1 MRKSLAISTALHV
14 AGPLLW
20 ALLLLLGLIDAAPTQ
35 FETPPSVAV
44 DFISVSDFNKMK
56 AGAPDAAKLDAPK
69 QKAEKVAEKK
79 PVLDTSDKVSE
90 KPEIVTASTEPP
102 PTPETKKPDPKAK
115 PVQPTEAKPEKVEKT
130 DPKVD
135 PIAEAIKKEEAKKDT
150 EQKQAEAKAT
160 PLPPKRPAPQQ
171 PKFDPSKIQAVLLDK
186 RDPRRQA
193 MAGEVISDTSSL
205 GAPTA
210 NAAELSQDEM
220 SALQARLQRL
230 WTPPIAFAESG
241 TRITVRIILGRD
253 KKLIGGPQVITSG
266 SGPMFN
272 AARDAAVRAIFQAQP
287 FDMLRPETFEA
298 WRDMEVVFDPRFMF
312 RG

>member
-1 MRKSLAISTALHV
+1 MRRRLNR
-14 AGPLLW
+14 
-20 ALLLLLGLIDAAPTQ
+20 DAADR
-35 FETPPSVAV
+35 FAV

-56 AGAPDAAKLDAPK
+56 AGAPDRREGRCAEAESREGRRKETGAGDLGQGQREAGNRDGLHRAAAHARNRKSRTRRRSPFSQA
-69 QKAEKVAEKK
+69 
-79 PVLDTSDKVSE
+79 
-90 KPEIVTASTEPP
+90 
-102 PTPETKKPDPKAK
+102 
-115 PVQPTEAKPEKVEKT
+115 EAKPEKVEKT

-150 EQKQAEAKAT
+150 EQKQADAKAT

-193 MAGEVISDTSSL
+193 MTGEVINDSSSL

-210 NAAELSQDEM
+210 NATELSQDEM

-253 KKLIGGPQVITSG
+253 RKLVGGPQVITSG

>member
-1 MRKSLAISTALHV
+1 M
-14 AGPLLW
+14 
-20 ALLLLLGLIDAAPTQ
+20 
-35 FETPPSVAV
+35 
-44 DFISVSDFNKMK
+44 
-56 AGAPDAAKLDAPK
+56 
-69 QKAEKVAEKK
+69 
-79 PVLDTSDKVSE
+79 
-90 KPEIVTASTEPP
+90 TASTEPP

-115 PVQPTEAKPEKVEKT
+115 PVQQAEAKPEKVEKVE
-130 DPKVD
+130 PKVD
-135 PIAEAIKKEEAKKDT
+135 PIAEAIKKEETKKES

-193 MAGEVISDTSSL
+193 MTGEVLNDSSSL

-241 TRITVRIILGRD
+241 TKITVRIILGRD
-253 KKLIGGPQVITSG
+253 KRLVGGPEVLTSG
-266 SGPMFN
+266 KGPMFD